1 MSHHDDDQYDKEA
14 EDESMASS
22 ASTIRRAST
31 SPVNFVQRIEKD
43 NASRTRRIVLPSPDF
58 QRGAMVVGLVWVFCV
73 VGLWWSVVV
82 LVYWVYDFFFL
93 AVGLLVVVV
102 CSAAVV
108 EWGCWGFLFCFDFL
122 LWVLWLICG

>member
-1 MSHHDDDQYDKEA
+1 
-14 EDESMASS
+14 
-22 ASTIRRAST
+22 
-31 SPVNFVQRIEKD
+31 
-43 NASRTRRIVLPSPDF
+43 
-58 QRGAMVVGLVWVFCV
+58 MVVGLVWVFCM

-102 CSAAVV
+102 CYATMV
-108 EWGCWGFLFCFDFL
+108 EWVCWGFLFCFDFL

>member
-1 MSHHDDDQYDKEA
+1 
-14 EDESMASS
+14 
-22 ASTIRRAST
+22 
-31 SPVNFVQRIEKD
+31 
-43 NASRTRRIVLPSPDF
+43 
-58 QRGAMVVGLVWVFCV
+58 MVVGLVWVFCV

-108 EWGCWGFLFCFDFL
+108 EWGCCGFLFCLDFL

>member
-1 MSHHDDDQYDKEA
+1 MEIGD
-14 EDESMASS
+14 
-22 ASTIRRAST
+22 
-31 SPVNFVQRIEKD
+31 
-43 NASRTRRIVLPSPDF
+43 
-58 QRGAMVVGLVWVFCV
+58 AMVVGLVWVFWV

-82 LVYWVYDFFFL
+82 LVYWVYDFFL

-122 LWVLWLICG
+122 LWVLWLICL

>member
-1 MSHHDDDQYDKEA
+1 
-14 EDESMASS
+14 
-22 ASTIRRAST
+22 
-31 SPVNFVQRIEKD
+31 
-43 NASRTRRIVLPSPDF
+43 
-58 QRGAMVVGLVWVFCV
+58 MVVGLVWVFCV
-73 VGLWWSVVV
+73 AGLWWSVVV

-93 AVGLLVVVV
+93 AMGLLVVVVVVVVVV